1 MTPSMTNAQNN
12 HKTDFYNATF
22 HSPELRG
29 EPLEVEGHGED
40 LGLGLTNHIFD
51 SPFSAICIVS
61 IILLFQ
67 TI

>member
-29 EPLEVEGHGED
+29 EPLEVEGHDGDDRVVEV
-40 LGLGLTNHIFD
+40 GLTNHILT
-51 SPFSAICIVS
+51 SPFSAV
-61 IILLFQ
+61 
-67 TI
+67 